1 MILFLCN
8 HSNTYVKSLEVA
20 GDRFEEKM
28 DEAFYEYAVKGK
40 HSIALVKEHLER
52 TATQRTLKLTVS
64 AKSAR
69 QMKKE
74 KHLETIQRLMYEYN
88 SRIYRKLLDLENK
101 IPLEEE
107 KELKNLLQRAKQI
120 PKPPTNPP
128 PRPRRN
134 KRPSNSD
141 AMQNV
146 PKEGNLTNQ
155 PIKDGDFRLPVEAPQ
170 VQK

>member
-1 MILFLCN
+1 MIKLLCD
-8 HSNTYVKSLEVA
+8 HSNTYEKSLEAA

-40 HSIALVKEHLER
+40 HSMALVKEHLER
-52 TATQRTLKLTVS
+52 TVTQRTLKLTVS

-74 KHLETIQRLMYEYN
+74 KNLETVQRLMYEYN

-101 IPLEEE
+101 LPLEVE
-107 KELKNLLQRAKQI
+107 KELKELMQRGKQI

-128 PRPRRN
+128 PKPRRN
-134 KRPSNSD
+134 KSPSSSD
-141 AMQNV
+141 ATQN
-146 PKEGNLTNQ
+146 GDHTNQ
-155 PIKDGDFRLPVEAPQ
+155 PVKDGDFRLPLEARQ
-170 VQK
+170 VRGLYQ